1 MTTTRAHYHRH
12 EVNGTGARPING
24 IQGQIRLIEFRSIAI
39 MIMRERSLCPRTWDR
54 RRCCSRRTGEGELDK
69 DEDGQEGDIKAGGNL
84 LPSIR
89 QRLSRLLQHS
99 SSLLSSITLINGH
112 TLFGYRSIASFRFVK
127 FSLFSFSVSLF
138 YVKKKKNVLGH
149 RYYEREINRTW
160 RSKREEVQMRTSY
173 HSLERSGDYFRSV
186 RSSSALLLPLCPE
199 IMDTITLTRPQSLSR

>member
-1 MTTTRAHYHRH
+1 MTTTRAHYYRH

-138 YVKKKKNVLGH
+138 YVKKKKNVLGL
-149 RYYEREINRTW
+149 RARNKSNGGEVNGKRSRCER
-160 RSKREEVQMRTSY
+160 
-173 HSLERSGDYFRSV
+173 L
-186 RSSSALLLPLCPE
+186 
-199 IMDTITLTRPQSLSR
+199 ITR